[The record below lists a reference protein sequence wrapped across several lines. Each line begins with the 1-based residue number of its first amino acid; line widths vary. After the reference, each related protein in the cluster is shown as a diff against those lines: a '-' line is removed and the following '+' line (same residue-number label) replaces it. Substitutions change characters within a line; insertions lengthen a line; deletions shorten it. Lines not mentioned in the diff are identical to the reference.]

1 MNMTNCTAGS
11 ENANP
16 PALRRSGADRKVFSY
31 RKTVSVRPFPRL
43 TFIGACLAA
52 AALSLG
58 FSAPA
63 HADGPVFVS
72 NIGED
77 SDNVFNLHD
86 LDIAQGFVAGSADV
100 PGSIQVDIAAA
111 VDTDT
116 STVTVQ
122 LFSATAG
129 GQPNASVCTLNIPN
143 PWGGSGIRRFG
154 AEGRS
159 CPTLTAGATYF
170 VYIHYTKTT
179 NSGLAVQVTDSTSE
193 NASTPG
199 WSIDDNYYWR
209 NKSGGNWTLS
219 ITDRAVKITVRAV
232 NAVPTSSDNT
242 ASTDEDTAYTFTVA
256 DFNYSDANSDELN
269 HVKITSLPAT
279 GTLSLDGAAVTTNQ
293 PVSKA
298 DIDGGKLKYN
308 PPLNGN
314 GVALASFKFKVNDGV
329 ADSAEHTITV
339 DVNAVNDA
347 PAFPSGEDGERG
359 VAENT
364 AAGTN
369 VGAPVAATD
378 HDNDPLTYT
387 LTGTDAL
394 SFAIDSAGQI
404 TVGPGTNLDH
414 ETQNSYSVTVG
425 VSDLKDADGN
435 ADTAVDT
442 SIDVTIRVAD
452 ENDAPAASDN
462 TASTDEDTA
471 YTFTVA
477 DFNYSDADSDELNH
491 VKITSLPDPGR
502 LSLDDAQGM
511 PDVIAIASDTN
522 PVEVTAAELGDGKLK
537 YNPPVNPS
545 GNAFAT
551 AFGFR
556 VNDGTVDSAL
566 ATLAIGVTPDPL
578 SVRFGSAA
586 YEADEGGGGIAVEV
600 KLNQNAIVEMKI
612 PISVTPRGRTVPA
625 DYAVEGLDDD
635 GKLVFEVGDATRSF
649 TIKATEQAERDDNF
663 HDVKVALSF
672 SDLPQGVTEGA
683 PATATLTIV
692 DAEGT
697 VVHARFS
704 RLNEE
709 ILSKHAL
716 TVADVTNRA
725 IGARMADPCVA
736 KSAAY
741 KLAGGSTLLDTLRSN
756 ALAIKNGTL
765 TVDNVLAGSSFLLPL
780 ATVDNDRTGGA
791 GWPVVWGRGDRHRLE
806 STNSALAWDGAVL
819 TGQLGIDGCPRKD
832 LMTGL
837 TLSRS
842 VGAFDYTDGTGQ
854 APVSGDYES
863 RMTSVHPYLGWTSPQ
878 GLGLWATVGYGWGK
892 IEIDDKQVRRSDP
905 GNPISRSN
913 TTLKTAAAGVR
924 GSLIT
929 DGSLIAGGTTKLM
942 LKGEASWS
950 QVKVKGNDELIEKQ
964 TVNANRLRLALEGSH
979 EQVLASGRS
988 LTPSLELGLRRDWG
1002 DGITGNG
1009 IEIGSSL
1016 RYRDPAMGLTVEGNG
1031 RVLAG
1036 QSDYR
1041 EWSLGGSVRLDPDGG
1056 GRGLSF
1062 SLVPTWGET
1071 ASGVERMWDHDVAEL
1086 ATDDRA
1092 ANDNV
1097 PQMRLDSELGYGFGA
1112 LGGHGL
1118 LTPYGGFSLAGEG
1131 SQRYRIG
1138 GRFKIGSSLNLSL
1151 EGERRELADD
1161 AAAEHG
1167 AMLRMEASW

>member
-58 FSAPA
+58 FPAPA
-63 HADGPVFVS
+63 DAAEGATVTLTWTPPADVS
-72 NIGED
+72 GID
-77 SDNVFNLHD
+77 YYQYRVSDDNGATWNPD
-86 LDIAQGFVAGSADV
+86 WTKV
-100 PGSIQVDIAAA
+100 PGSNENTNRYVVTGLTFGTLYTFQLRSANEFFVSAEIETTARALWAAPPNLAATPGDSQVALQWDRNPEINHYAVQIQGGATPVTQFVQSGSGSKTTAAITGLTNGTKYTFMVQGVSGAVSGSDIISAS
-111 VDTDT
+111 
-116 STVTVQ
+116 STVT
-122 LFSATAG
+122 A
-129 GQPNASVCTLNIPN
+129 
-143 PWGGSGIRRFG
+143 
-154 AEGRS
+154 
-159 CPTLTAGATYF
+159 
-170 VYIHYTKTT
+170 
-179 NSGLAVQVTDSTSE
+179 
-193 NASTPG
+193 TPG
-199 WSIDDNYYWR
+199 
-209 NKSGGNWTLS
+209 LS
-219 ITDRAVKITVRAV
+219 SR
-232 NAVPTSSDNT
+232 
-242 ASTDEDTAYTFTVA
+242 
-256 DFNYSDANSDELN
+256 
-269 HVKITSLPAT
+269 
-279 GTLSLDGAAVTTNQ
+279 
-293 PVSKA
+293 
-298 DIDGGKLKYN
+298 
-308 PPLNGN
+308 
-314 GVALASFKFKVNDGV
+314 
-329 ADSAEHTITV
+329 
-339 DVNAVNDA
+339 
-347 PAFPSGEDGERG
+347 
-359 VAENT
+359 
-364 AAGTN
+364 
-369 VGAPVAATD
+369 
-378 HDNDPLTYT
+378 
-387 LTGTDAL
+387 
-394 SFAIDSAGQI
+394 
-404 TVGPGTNLDH
+404 
-414 ETQNSYSVTVG
+414 
-425 VSDLKDADGN
+425 
-435 ADTAVDT
+435 
-442 SIDVTIRVAD
+442 
-452 ENDAPAASDN
+452 
-462 TASTDEDTA
+462 
-471 YTFTVA
+471 
-477 DFNYSDADSDELNH
+477 
-491 VKITSLPDPGR
+491 
-502 LSLDDAQGM
+502 
-511 PDVIAIASDTN
+511 
-522 PVEVTAAELGDGKLK
+522 
-537 YNPPVNPS
+537 
-545 GNAFAT
+545 
-551 AFGFR
+551 FR
-556 VNDGTVDSAL
+556 
-566 ATLAIGVTPDPL
+566 
-578 SVRFGSAA
+578 
-586 YEADEGGGGIAVEV
+586 
-600 KLNQNAIVEMKI
+600 
-612 PISVTPRGRTVPA
+612 
-625 DYAVEGLDDD
+625 
-635 GKLVFEVGDATRSF
+635 
-649 TIKATEQAERDDNF
+649 
-663 HDVKVALSF
+663 
-672 SDLPQGVTEGA
+672 
-683 PATATLTIV
+683 
-692 DAEGT
+692 
-697 VVHARFS
+697 
-704 RLNEE
+704 RLNAE

-892 IEIDDKQVRRSDP
+892 IEIDDEQAGRQMS
-905 GNPISRSN
+905 G
-913 TTLKTAAAGVR
+913 TTLKTAALGVR
-924 GSLIT
+924 GPLIS

-1112 LGGHGL
+1112 LGGHVL

-1151 EGERRELADD
+1151 EGERRVLADD